1 MPGSAERISAEPAP
15 RLRNTHL
22 TARYYPAIRLIASLS
37 LMTIGGSAMY
47 ASVIVLEPAA
57 LEFGTGRGAASLPYA
72 FFMIGFG
79 IGGVVMGR
87 LADRFGIIVPAVIG
101 SLCLPA
107 GLYVASLATTIIEFG
122 LALGVL
128 CGFLGASFVFAPM
141 VADVSHWFTVRRG
154 LAVGIAISGS
164 YVAGAVW
171 PTVVQHFM
179 DVDGWRATYVWLSVF
194 TLCTMLPLCTLLYRR
209 PEIETADGGN
219 AQIKPLHY
227 RSLAMSPNLLQCLL
241 CVAGVGCCVAM
252 AMPQVHIVP
261 YVLDRGFPAARGAE
275 MLALM
280 LGFGIVSRVMSGWL
294 SDRIGGLRTLLVGSL
309 LQALVLCVFL
319 VADSLTMLYAT
330 SIAFGLVQ
338 GGIVP
343 SYAMIVRTF
352 FPASQAGWRIGS
364 VFLFTICGM
373 ALGGWMAGAIYDATG
388 SYTWSYVNAIAFN
401 MMNLIIAASLL
412 RRYSMLRAN
421 ASLGSQ
427 RAATAVEAS

>member
-1 MPGSAERISAEPAP
+1 MTLSIMRS
-15 RLRNTHL
+15 
-22 TARYYPAIRLIASLS
+22 YPVIRLAASLS

-47 ASVIVLEPAA
+47 AAVIVLAPAA
-57 LEFGTGRGAASLPYA
+57 QEFETGRGAASLPYA

-87 LADRFGIIVPAVIG
+87 LADRFGIIVPAVFG

-107 GLYVASLATTIIEFG
+107 GLYAASLAATMTQFG

-128 CGFLGASFVFAPM
+128 CGFLGASFIFAPL

-171 PTVVQHFM
+171 PPVLQYFV
-179 DVDGWRATYVWLSVF
+179 DVDGWRATYVWLAVF

-209 PEIETADGGN
+209 PETEPADGGN
-219 AQIKPLHY
+219 TAIKPLQH
-227 RSLAMSPNLLQCLL
+227 RSLAMPPNLLQCLI

-261 YVLDRGFPAARGAE
+261 YVLDLGYPAARGAE

-309 LQALVLCVFL
+309 LQALVLVVFL
-319 VADSLTMLYAT
+319 AADSLTMLYAT

-343 SYAMIVRTF
+343 SYAIIVRTF
-352 FPASQAGWRIGS
+352 FPASQAGWRIGTA
-364 VFLFTICGM
+364 FLFTICGM

-401 MMNLIIAASLL
+401 VMNLTIAASLL
-412 RRYSMLRAN
+412 RRYSRLRTSE
-421 ASLGSQ
+421 SLENFG
-427 RAATAVEAS
+427 APGGT